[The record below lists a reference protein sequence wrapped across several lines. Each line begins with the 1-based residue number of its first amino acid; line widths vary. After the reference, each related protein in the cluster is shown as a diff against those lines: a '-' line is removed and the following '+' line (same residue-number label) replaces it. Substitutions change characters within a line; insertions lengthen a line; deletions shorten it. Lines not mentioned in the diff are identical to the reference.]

1 MTVKDD
7 AQAGESASAAH
18 WTESFE
24 VVVIGGGAAGLAAGL
39 AAADHGRSVV
49 LLEKNPQLG
58 GSTALAIGSMAAA
71 GTSVQRDK
79 GIDDSPEAY
88 LADLAKVTPAM
99 EPRNNMALRKILA
112 AEAAGSIERLRQLGI
127 SFYGPSPDAHYPVPR
142 MHIIVPGTKAC
153 IAKLKKVA
161 LRRGCRI
168 ETQRQVKQLIRDGRG
183 RVTGVVVFNHASRQ
197 TERIQARRGVI
208 LACGDYSS
216 SPDIK
221 KRFLADGFA
230 GIDGINVTSTGDG
243 HRLGMEAGAAVV
255 NMDLF
260 HGPELR
266 FIPGE
271 RKTLKDRFQAFPRLS
286 KAMAMALEI
295 LPTGFMT
302 HVAKEMLVSWQH
314 PDNSLFVRGA
324 ILVNSAGQRFT
335 DETRSPER
343 EIAVAGQPGKV
354 AFLVFDHRVA
364 QQFRKWPN
372 FIATAPGIAYAY
384 LDDYRRF
391 RPDIFAEARSIEALC
406 DRFAIPEGEFRR
418 TVAAYNDA
426 VTAKAVDPWGRQVF
440 EAPLAHP
447 PFYMLGPAKAFIPT
461 TDGGLRINTRFEVLR
476 EDGSVIEGLYAA
488 GATGQGGLVYASHGL
503 GLAWAFTSG
512 RLAGGQAA
520 EAADAGEDERKGG
533 LTPDT

>member
-1 MTVKDD
+1 MSTTVKDD

-168 ETQRQVKQLIRDGRG
+168 ETQRQVKQLIREGRG
-183 RVTGVVVFNHASRQ
+183 RVTGVVVFNHVSRQ

-271 RKTLKDRFQAFPRLS
+271 RQDPQGPFPGLS
-286 KAMAMALEI
+286 PPVEGDGDGPRDPA
-295 LPTGFMT
+295 
-302 HVAKEMLVSWQH
+302 H
-314 PDNSLFVRGA
+314 
-324 ILVNSAGQRFT
+324 
-335 DETRSPER
+335 
-343 EIAVAGQPGKV
+343 
-354 AFLVFDHRVA
+354 
-364 QQFRKWPN
+364 
-372 FIATAPGIAYAY
+372 GIH
-384 LDDYRRF
+384 
-391 RPDIFAEARSIEALC
+391 
-406 DRFAIPEGEFRR
+406 
-418 TVAAYNDA
+418 
-426 VTAKAVDPWGRQVF
+426 DPR
-440 EAPLAHP
+440 
-447 PFYMLGPAKAFIPT
+447 
-461 TDGGLRINTRFEVLR
+461 
-476 EDGSVIEGLYAA
+476 
-488 GATGQGGLVYASHGL
+488 GQGDARLLAASRQQPVCQGGHPCQL
-503 GLAWAFTSG
+503 GGSEVH
-512 RLAGGQAA
+512 R
-520 EAADAGEDERKGG
+520 
-533 LTPDT
+533 